1 MEAAL
6 ALFSAKG
13 YDAVSVGEIAAAVS
27 IRAPSLYNHFAGK
40 QAIFDA
46 IVEDTAKRYDEFTAG
61 LSVHVGNAERDVPVF
76 DGIGEDVLVEKVKQI
91 FLYSLHDPSVS
102 AFRRLLT
109 IEQFRSP
116 ALAAMYT
123 ERYVNRLVAY
133 HRRLF
138 ERLIATGELVEEDAG
153 VLALMYV
160 TPVLTL
166 IGVCDR
172 QPERETERIG
182 IKRPRAG
189 FPSHLSQKENV
200 SKGETYA

>member
-1 MEAAL
+1 MKQEDTKRKIMDAAL

-13 YDAVSVGEIAAAVS
+13 YDAVSVGEIAAAVG

-46 IVEDTAKRYDEFTAG
+46 IVEDTAKRYDEFTAR
-61 LSVHVGNAERDVPVF
+61 LSVHVGNAEGDVPVF
-76 DGIGEDVLVEKVKQI
+76 DGIGEDVLVDKVKQI

-123 ERYVNRLVAY
+123 ERYISRLVTY
-133 HRRLF
+133 HQRLF

-172 QPERETERIG
+172 QPEREAECIEKLSAHERL
-182 IKRPRAG
+182 
-189 FPSHLSQKENV
+189 F
-200 SKGETYA
+200 

>member
-1 MEAAL
+1 MTR
-6 ALFSAKG
+6 SAW
-13 YDAVSVGEIAAAVS
+13 GEIAAAVS

-172 QPERETERIG
+172 QPEREAECIE
-182 IKRPRAG
+182 K
-189 FPSHLSQKENV
+189 LSARVRRFHRTCHK
-200 SKGETYA
+200 KKT